1 MLKRD
6 YCPFSSAVWHGPSP
20 RGPRHRLPVQRPPVG
35 DRHRQPMRHAHRR
48 NPCTPIHEDTHWL
61 PSATSIDRDGT
72 HRGLGADSQQTLADS
87 FRLHVKP
94 KIRQSEEFYDASST
108 MARPYQQDRA

>member
-1 MLKRD
+1 MAPPRAAHDTVCLCSDRLQA
-6 YCPFSSAVWHGPSP
+6 SATGSQCAT
-20 RGPRHRLPVQRPPVG
+20 RTGEIRA
-35 DRHRQPMRHAHRR
+35 RQYMR
-48 NPCTPIHEDTHWL
+48 TTHWL
-61 PSATSIDRDGT
+61 PSATSADRDGT

-94 KIRQSEEFYDASST
+94 KIRQREEFYDASST